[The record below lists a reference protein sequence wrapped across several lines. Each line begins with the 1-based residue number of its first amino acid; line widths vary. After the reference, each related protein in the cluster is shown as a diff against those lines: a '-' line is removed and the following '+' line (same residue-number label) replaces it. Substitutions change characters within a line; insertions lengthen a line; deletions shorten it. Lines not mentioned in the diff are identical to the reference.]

1 MKETVSASVLQH
13 NPSCR
18 ALFRRFFPAK
28 INLGPRLLVRT
39 VFQAS
44 LALVLVCSAV
54 LAEGYTFK
62 DGHFDFPEV
71 TRLTLT
77 KKQAKLLERH
87 FKPGIKISLTKAQ
100 IAQIR
105 AEAGVK
111 ETPTKLQ
118 IYKVE
123 NLEGDCA
130 CGLVNFAIII
140 EGGRIEMPHY
150 QVVSDREAAEYE

>member
-1 MKETVSASVLQH
+1 MVGHCDSG
-13 NPSCR
+13 NR
-18 ALFRRFFPAK
+18 ALFRCFFPTEGT
-28 INLGPRLLVRT
+28 LCGPTRVRM
-39 VFQAS
+39 FM
-44 LALVLVCSAV
+44 LAVLVWVLGSPAV

-77 KKQAKLLERH
+77 EKQAELLEKR
-87 FKPGIKISLTKAQ
+87 FKPGMKISLTKAQ
-100 IAQIR
+100 TAQIR
-105 AEAGVK
+105 AETGVN
-111 ETPTKLQ
+111 EAPTKLQ

-140 EGGRIEMPHY
+140 AGGRIEMPHY
-150 QVVSDREAAEYE
+150 QVVSDREAKEYD

>member
-1 MKETVSASVLQH
+1 MEP
-13 NPSCR
+13 NPND
-18 ALFRRFFPAK
+18 AAIVRRFSAVWERLCVLPTARTFPGA
-28 INLGPRLLVRT
+28 I
-39 VFQAS
+39 
-44 LALVLVCSAV
+44 LALVLGSSV
-54 LAEGYTFK
+54 LWAEGYAFK

-77 KKQAKLLERH
+77 DKQARLLEKR

-111 ETPTKLQ
+111 EAPTKLQ

-130 CGLVNFAIII
+130 CGLLNFAIII
-140 EGGRIEMPHY
+140 AGGRIEMPHY

>member
-1 MKETVSASVLQH
+1 MTPRRMGTKPKDAATLQRHSPIRGNLCVL
-13 NPSCR
+13 PII
-18 ALFRRFFPAK
+18 RRFFGA
-28 INLGPRLLVRT
+28 I
-39 VFQAS
+39 
-44 LALVLVCSAV
+44 LALVLGSSV
-54 LAEGYTFK
+54 LWAEGYTFK

-77 KKQAKLLERH
+77 DKQARLLEKR
-87 FKPGIKISLTKAQ
+87 FKPGIKISLTTAQ

-105 AEAGVK
+105 TEAGVK
-111 ETPTKLQ
+111 EAPTKLQ

-140 EGGRIEMPHY
+140 EGGRIEMPHH
-150 QVVSDREAAEYE
+150 QVVSDREAEQYE

>member
-1 MKETVSASVLQH
+1 MAHDPRRMEP
-13 NPSCR
+13 NPND
-18 ALFRRFFPAK
+18 AAIARRFSPVWEH
-28 INLGPRLLVRT
+28 LCVLPTVRT
-39 VFQAS
+39 LLHAV
-44 LALVLVCSAV
+44 LALVLGSSA
-54 LAEGYTFK
+54 LRAEGYTFK

-77 KKQAKLLERH
+77 NKQAKLLEKR

-111 ETPTKLQ
+111 EAPTKLQ

-140 EGGRIEMPHY
+140 EGGRIEMPHH
-150 QVVSDREAAEYE
+150 QVVSDREAEQYE